1 MNNII
6 EIKDLTFKYNDLY
19 IFKNFNLS
27 IKESTFLT
35 IMGPSSCGKTTLGK
49 IIGEKGIYINN
60 KISINTNVKT
70 YLDNNIDICKKLK
83 IEHLLDLNT
92 THLSSSEIV
101 LANIAYAL
109 INKYNIIVIDN
120 IISILE
126 KKESIR
132 ILKILK
138 KINKEKNITII
149 NITSNVEETL
159 YGDELLILNSNQI
172 VLYDKTIEV
181 LKEEK
186 TLKNNNIE
194 LPFMVSLSNK
204 LKYYDLLDTIIL
216 DIDKMVNKLWI

>member
-49 IIGEKGIYINN
+49 IIGEKGVYINN

>member
-1 MNNII
+1 MKNIV

-60 KISINTNVKT
+60 KININTNVKT

-92 THLSSSEIV
+92 THLSSSEIA

-109 INKYNIIVIDN
+109 IKKSNIIVIDN

-186 TLKNNNIE
+186 ILKNNNIE